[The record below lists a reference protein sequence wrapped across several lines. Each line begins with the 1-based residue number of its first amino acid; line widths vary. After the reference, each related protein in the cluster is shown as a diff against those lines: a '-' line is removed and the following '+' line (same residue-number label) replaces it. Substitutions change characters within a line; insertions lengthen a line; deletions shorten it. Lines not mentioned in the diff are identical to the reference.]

1 MQAKAAVA
9 LAPYMVVLTVTTGLV
24 EAASLLTLGP
34 VFTAMQTGNVLFL
47 GFGLVGEGGLS
58 VAAPAVSLGAFVA
71 GAVIGARL
79 ETRLE
84 ADRHRWF
91 VIALL
96 VEALLVAVAA
106 GTAWGLHPVHRAPTA
121 RHLATIAVLSTAMGI
136 RNVTSLR
143 VRVPDL
149 PTTLVTRAMTALMA
163 GSALG
168 HDALLARGRAA
179 TARRAASVGAM
190 FAGGLAGAAWVHAG
204 WPVAGLLLVASAAVL
219 LVAVAYVP
227 RPRLYTD

>member
-9 LAPYMVVLTVTTGLV
+9 LVPYMVVLTVATGLV

-58 VAAPAVSLGAFVA
+58 VAAPAVSLAAFLA
-71 GAVIGARL
+71 GALFGSRL

-84 ADRHRWF
+84 TDRHRWF

-96 VEALLVAVAA
+96 AEALLVAAA
-106 GTAWGLHPVHRAPTA
+106 AATAWGLHPVHRAPTP
-121 RHLATIAVLSTAMGI
+121 RHLATIAVLATAMGV
-136 RNVTSLR
+136 RNVTTLR
-143 VRVPDL
+143 VQVPDL
-149 PTTLVTRAMTALMA
+149 PTTLVTRAMTTLVA

-168 HDALLARGRAA
+168 HDALLARGPTA
-179 TARRAASVGAM
+179 TVRRAASVGAM
-190 FAGGLAGAAWVHAG
+190 FAGGVAGAAWVHAG
-204 WPVAGLLLVASAAVL
+204 WPVAGLLLVASAVVL

-227 RPRLYTD
+227 RPRLYTR